1 MKLDIDYILFG
12 WKLEKMFFLYPD
24 PHFKKSKFK
33 HRIVNNQLLAEYAYA
48 MKIGGFV
55 YTVTDV
61 EDLHIWMKSHFEE
74 FPLFEKLEEAEYVS
88 FVLMVVWGDKWAFTH
103 VCLWICQGERPDCA
117 KIICEFWSKVQN
129 D

>member
-1 MKLDIDYILFG
+1 
-12 WKLEKMFFLYPD
+12 MFFLYPD

-48 MKIGGFV
+48 MQIGGFV

-88 FVLMVVWGDKWAFTH
+88 FVLMVVWGDK
-103 VCLWICQGERPDCA
+103 
-117 KIICEFWSKVQN
+117 
-129 D
+129 